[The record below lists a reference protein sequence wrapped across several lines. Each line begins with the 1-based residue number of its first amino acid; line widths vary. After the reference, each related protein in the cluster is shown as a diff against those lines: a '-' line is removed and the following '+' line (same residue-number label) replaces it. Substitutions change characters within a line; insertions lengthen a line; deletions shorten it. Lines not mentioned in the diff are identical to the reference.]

1 MQMQFNEEKPI
12 WRQIYELIAMRIL
25 SGEWPEEERIVS
37 VREMA
42 AAVGVNPNTV
52 MRSYE
57 RLEADGII
65 FNRRGIGFFVS
76 PGAKDHIKQLERK
89 KFMDEELPKL
99 RERLGHIGLTIDVRV
114 AESKEQRGEMREEKG
129 KSKTSM

>member
-1 MQMQFNEEKPI
+1 MQFNEEKPI

-25 SGEWPEEERIVS
+25 SGEWPEMERIVS

-42 AAVGVNPNTV
+42 QMVGVNPNTV

-57 RLEADGII
+57 RLEGDGII
-65 FNRRGIGFFVS
+65 FNRRGIGFFVAE
-76 PGAKDHIKQLERK
+76 GAKEHIKQLERK

-99 RERLGHIGLTIDVRV
+99 RERLVFLGLTIDVAV
-114 AESKEQRGEMREEKG
+114 RE
-129 KSKTSM
+129 

>member
-1 MQMQFNEEKPI
+1 MMQFSEEKPI

-25 SGEWPEEERIVS
+25 SGEWREGERVMS

-42 AAVGVNPNTV
+42 ASVGVNPNTV

-57 RLEADGII
+57 RLETDGII
-65 FNRRGIGFFVS
+65 YNRRGVGFFVS
-76 PGAKDHIKQLERK
+76 EGARDHIKQLERK

-99 RERLGHIGLTIDVRV
+99 RERLALIGLSIEVRV
-114 AESKEQRGEMREEKG
+114 QIGDE
-129 KSKTSM
+129 

>member
-1 MQMQFNEEKPI
+1 MQFSEEKPI

-25 SGEWPEEERIVS
+25 SGEWRENERIMS

-42 AAVGVNPNTV
+42 ASVGVNPNTV

-65 FNRRGIGFFVS
+65 YNRRGVGFFVS
-76 PGAKDHIKQLERK
+76 EGARDHIKQLERK

-99 RERLGHIGLTIDVRV
+99 RERLSLIGLSIEVRV
-114 AESKEQRGEMREEKG
+114 QIGEE
-129 KSKTSM
+129 

>member
-1 MQMQFNEEKPI
+1 MQFNEEKPI
-12 WRQIYELIAMRIL
+12 WRQIYDLIAMRIL
-25 SGEWPEEERIVS
+25 SGEWAEMERIVS

-57 RLEADGII
+57 KLEADGII
-65 FNRRGIGFFVS
+65 FNRRGIGFFVAE
-76 PGAKDHIKQLERK
+76 GAKDHIKQLERK

-99 RERLGHIGLTIDVRV
+99 RERLVFLGLSIDVAV
-114 AESKEQRGEMREEKG
+114 RE
-129 KSKTSM
+129 

>member
-1 MQMQFNEEKPI
+1 MQFNEEKPI

-25 SGEWPEEERIVS
+25 SGEWPEQDRIVS

-42 AAVGVNPNTV
+42 QMVGVNPNTV

-57 RLEADGII
+57 RLEGDGII
-65 FNRRGIGFFVS
+65 YNRRGIGFFVAE
-76 PGAKDHIKQLERK
+76 GAKDHIKQLERK

-99 RERLGHIGLTIDVRV
+99 RERLVFLGLSIDVSV
-114 AESKEQRGEMREEKG
+114 RE
-129 KSKTSM
+129 

>member
-1 MQMQFNEEKPI
+1 MQFNEEKPI

-25 SGEWPEEERIVS
+25 AGEWPEQERIVS

-42 AAVGVNPNTV
+42 QMVGVNPNTV

-57 RLEADGII
+57 RLEGDGII
-65 FNRRGIGFFVS
+65 YNRRGIGFFVAE
-76 PGAKDHIKQLERK
+76 GAKEHIKQLERK

-99 RERLGHIGLTIDVRV
+99 RERLVFLGLSIDVAV
-114 AESKEQRGEMREEKG
+114 RE
-129 KSKTSM
+129 

>member
-1 MQMQFNEEKPI
+1 MQFNEEKPI

-25 SGEWPEEERIVS
+25 AGEWPEQERIVS

-42 AAVGVNPNTV
+42 QMVGVNPNTV

-57 RLEADGII
+57 RLEGDGII
-65 FNRRGIGFFVS
+65 YNRRGIGFFVAE
-76 PGAKDHIKQLERK
+76 GAKEHIKQLERK

-99 RERLGHIGLTIDVRV
+99 RERLVFLGLSIDVTV
-114 AESKEQRGEMREEKG
+114 RE
-129 KSKTSM
+129 

>member
-1 MQMQFNEEKPI
+1 MMQFSEEKPI

-25 SGEWPEEERIVS
+25 SGEWREGERVMS

-42 AAVGVNPNTV
+42 ASVGVNPNTV

-65 FNRRGIGFFVS
+65 YNRRGVGFFVS
-76 PGAKDHIKQLERK
+76 EGARDHIKQLERK

-99 RERLGHIGLTIDVRV
+99 RERLALIGLSIEVRV
-114 AESKEQRGEMREEKG
+114 QIGDE
-129 KSKTSM
+129 

>member
-1 MQMQFNEEKPI
+1 
-12 WRQIYELIAMRIL
+12 MRIL
-25 SGEWPEEERIVS
+25 SGEWPEGERIVS

-42 AAVGVNPNTV
+42 ASVGVNPNTV

-57 RLEADGII
+57 RLEGDGII

-76 PGAKDHIKQLERK
+76 EGAKDHIRQLERQ

-99 RERLGHIGLTIDVRV
+99 RERLNLIGLTIDVGV
-114 AESKEQRGEMREEKG
+114 KE
-129 KSKTSM
+129 